1 MAFKWKFLTERLM
14 QKTRRNPGK
23 TLAKSWHLKK
33 AKQLTFTLG
42 LKQVMRFLEGY
53 ENDDDDKGEKW

>member
-1 MAFKWKFLTERLM
+1 MEFLIEGIDE
-14 QKTRRNPGK
+14 KTRRNPGK

-42 LKQVMRFLEGY
+42 LKQVMRFLEGD
-53 ENDDDDKGEKW
+53 ENDDNDKGLKW